1 MNRAERLLSKTWAL
15 WFALCL
21 LPVQALDLTPQ
32 EQAWLKTHPQITL
45 GADHNWPPYEFE
57 NTQGEHSGIAAD
69 LIELIRQQSGLNIQV
84 KPDIWQ
90 TTLEEARKGAK
101 GHLHGLSSVVA
112 TPERRQDFF
121 FTDPYASMPLAI
133 FMVNNP
139 NQIQTLDDFT
149 NQTIAINTDS
159 YLHEWLLDSHP
170 DLKLHLT
177 DSNQQALEA
186 VSFGQADAY
195 IGNLAVASYLIE
207 RHFLT
212 NLHVV
217 NKLDGRHTKTSMAI
231 HKDFP
236 ELFGIIQKALAQIGT
251 QQKQKLLK
259 TWFDQSRTAQR
270 LTLSPAQQTWVQNHP
285 VIQVGADQDWAP
297 FDYLSNSNQ
306 PQGFSKDLLQILGD
320 KTGLQFDVTSLPW
333 HQAIEQLKSKQIDLL
348 SSAAP
353 NEERLTFSRFTQPY
367 HQTLTY
373 FFKPRSLKINDLKR
387 SRNLRLAIPRDY
399 VHLPFLKSQYP
410 NLKLV
415 LTQSLD
421 EAIDRVLENK
431 AELLFANYTV
441 IHFKLSQLG
450 INRIQP
456 FKASREGSQPLHFMV
471 RDDAPELVDILNQAL
486 EALTPQ
492 EKEALTQKWLGDA
505 PLTDRQNFRA
515 RLALSEADQQWLSRA
530 PTLSMK
536 VLRNHLPVEALET
549 ADYQGIMAEY
559 TQLLQQHLN
568 LQITPSSDTETP
580 ALISAEYPSDQ
591 ISSAYKPLPTLL
603 NTPLVIVTA
612 DDSAF
617 ISDINELQGQRI
629 AVVKAL
635 QSTPRLTQLYPALA
649 FNPVADTRAAL
660 EALAVNQ
667 YDAAILPLAEA
678 SYWIE
683 RQQLS
688 TLKIVG
694 KTDHT
699 YQHGFYVHQNQPE
712 LYRLLNQA
720 LPLLKQ
726 QYRQQIHDQWSQVQY
741 LQRFDYWTL
750 LQLSLGFILLLAVIV
765 YWNRKMAGEIDQ
777 RKAAQAQ
784 LRQNET
790 QLQQMIDAMP
800 LLVLVIDSDGA
811 ILHANCHAQIHYHI
825 RDNDKRLNLRAFFE
839 APEQFDQLQ
848 QTFRRKGEVTQ
859 TEIRIKPLFSN
870 RKRTR
875 HMLTSMI
882 PIQYNQ
888 QPAALTILL
897 DISDRVQMEQE
908 LTQAKQE
915 ADQAN
920 QAKSQFLANMSH
932 EIRTPMNAIL
942 GFTELLEDQITTP
955 RLKRFV
961 HTIQNAGNTLLMLI
975 NDILDLSKIE
985 AGKMSLQPRPVDP
998 KQLFAD
1004 ISEMF
1009 RLNIEKKGL
1018 NFEVEIDPALPDALL
1033 LDEVRIRQILFNL
1046 LGNAL
1051 KFTQQGEIRLSVQ
1064 AKDGTSSS
1072 QVSLSVRVEDTGIG
1086 IPEDQQQRIFE
1097 VFTQQNGQDNQT
1109 YGGTGLGLSI
1119 TQRLVHMMDGT
1130 IEVQSQPEQGSAF
1143 VLTLPTIEIA
1153 ALASQEQ
1160 GANNPHSN
1168 SDSSAPGNRSEDRTF
1183 APARIL
1189 VVDDIANNRDL
1200 IVQNFYHSALNV
1212 VEAGNGQEALEA
1224 VKKAVPD
1231 LILMDIAMP
1240 MMDGYEAA
1248 RRIKQ
1253 DHPELPIIALTASV
1267 LNNQLDKDQ
1276 RQYFDDALRK
1286 PILRRDLIRAL
1297 AEYLASDTSA
1307 PEAPSKAMDPVAAS
1321 PLSAEARDQLA
1332 QALAQIEPQYHR
1344 ARDSQ
1349 SIDHMKRFAKSLAQ
1363 IGQTQNLQTVED
1375 YASEL
1380 LESIDGFDIQGMQKS
1395 INRYPDQTVRWTQL
1409 ES

>member
-1 MNRAERLLSKTWAL
+1 MNRTARLMSRLWAL
-15 WFALCL
+15 WLALSL

-32 EQAWLKTHPQITL
+32 EQAWLKNHPQITL
-45 GADHNWPPYEFE
+45 GGDHNWPPYEFE
-57 NTQGEHSGIAAD
+57 NARGAHSGIAAD
-69 LIELIRQQSGLNIQV
+69 LIELIRQQSGLKIRV
-84 KPDIWQ
+84 APAIWQ

-101 GHLHGLSSVVA
+101 GRLHGLSSVVSTA
-112 TPERRQDFF
+112 ERRQDFF
-121 FTDPYASMPLAI
+121 FTEPYASMPLAI

-139 NQIQTLDDFT
+139 QRIQTLDDFT
-149 NQTIAINTDS
+149 DETIAINTGS

-212 NLHVV
+212 NIHVV
-217 NKLDGRHTKTSMAI
+217 SKLDGRHTKTAIAI

-236 ELFGIIQKALAQIGT
+236 ELFGIIQKALAEIDAR
-251 QQKQKLLK
+251 QKQQLLK
-259 TWFDQSRTAQR
+259 TWFDQSRTVQR

-285 VIQVGADQDWAP
+285 VIRVGADQDWPP
-297 FDYLSNSNQ
+297 FDYLGDNGQ
-306 PQGFSKDLLQILGD
+306 PQGFSKDLLQTLGD
-320 KTGLQFDVTSLPW
+320 KIGLRFDVTSLPW

-348 SSAAP
+348 TSAAP
-353 NEERLTFSRFTQPY
+353 NEERRDFAHFTQPY

-373 FFKPRSLKINDLKR
+373 FFKPRSLSIHDLEQ
-387 SRNLRLAIPRDY
+387 SQNLRLAIPRDY
-399 VHLPFLKSQYP
+399 VHLPFLKRQYP

-431 AELLFANYTV
+431 AELLFGNYTV

-450 INRIQP
+450 INRMEP

-471 RDDAPELVDILNQAL
+471 RDDAPELVAILNQAL

-505 PLTDRQNFRA
+505 PLTDQQSFRA
-515 RLALSEADQQWLSRA
+515 RLALSEADRQWLSEA
-530 PTLSMK
+530 TTLNLK
-536 VLRNHLPVEALET
+536 VLRNHLPVETRET
-549 ADYQGIMAEY
+549 GDYQGIMAEY
-559 TQLLQQHLN
+559 IQLLQQHLN

-591 ISSAYKPLPTLL
+591 IGSAYRPLPTLL
-603 NTPLVIVTA
+603 ETPLVIVTA
-612 DDSAF
+612 DGSEF

-629 AVVKAL
+629 ALVDAL
-635 QSTPRLTQLYPALA
+635 ESTQRLQQLHPALA
-649 FNPVADTRAAL
+649 FKPVAATRSAL

-667 YDAAILPLAEA
+667 YDAAIVPLAEA

-683 RQQLS
+683 RQQLT

-699 YQHGFYVHQNQPE
+699 YEHGFYVHQNQPE

-726 QYRQQIHDQWSQVQY
+726 QYRQQIHDRWSQVHY

-750 LQLSLGFILLLAVIV
+750 LQLSLGFVLLLAVIV
-765 YWNRKMAGEIDQ
+765 YWNRKLAREIHQ

-811 ILHANCHAQIHYHI
+811 IVHANRHAQTHYQI
-825 RDNDKRLNLRAFFE
+825 RDHEKRLNLRAFFE
-839 APEQFDQLQ
+839 APEQFEHLQ
-848 QTFRRKGEVTQ
+848 QTFRRKGEVNQ
-859 TEIRIKPLFSN
+859 IEVRIKPLFSN

-942 GFTELLEDQITTP
+942 GFTELLEAQITTP

-985 AGKMSLQPRPVDP
+985 AGKMSLQLRPVDP

-1018 NFEVEIDPALPDALL
+1018 NFEVEIDPELPDALL

-1046 LGNAL
+1046 LGNAV

-1064 AKDGTSSS
+1064 AKAGTSSS
-1072 QVSLSVRVEDTGIG
+1072 QVGLTVRVEDTGIG
-1086 IPEDQQQRIFE
+1086 IPEDQQQKIFE
-1097 VFTQQNGQDNQT
+1097 VFTQQSGQDSQT

-1119 TQRLVHMMDGT
+1119 TQRLVRMMDGT
-1130 IEVQSQPEQGSAF
+1130 IEVESQPEQGSVF
-1143 VLTLPTIEIA
+1143 LLSLPAIEIA
-1153 ALASQEQ
+1153 ALARADEAQS
-1160 GANNPHSN
+1160 NP
-1168 SDSSAPGNRSEDRTF
+1168 SDSGDRIEDRAF

-1189 VVDDIANNRDL
+1189 VVDDVANNRDL
-1200 IVQNFYHSALNV
+1200 IVQNFYHSALSV
-1212 VEAGNGQEALEA
+1212 IEAGNGEEALEA
-1224 VKKAVPD
+1224 VNKAVPD

-1240 MMDGYEAA
+1240 VMDGYEAA

-1297 AEYLASDTSA
+1297 AQYLAFDTRE
-1307 PEAPSKAMDPVAAS
+1307 PEARSKAMAPASAS
-1321 PLSAEARDQLA
+1321 PLSEEARDRLA

-1363 IGQTQNLQTVED
+1363 IGQTQKVQAVED

-1380 LESIDGFDIQGMQKS
+1380 LECIDGFDIQGMQQS
-1395 INRYPDQTVRWTQL
+1395 INRYPDQTLRWTQA